1 MKLTNK
7 ILFLVFIL
15 CALSSN
21 SFAQSRGSPSNRSN
35 TSTQDSKDGEGK
47 GNFISQIINSVT
59 TRKNS
64 SIMYLDTEIDKVK
77 KAFDAFENNR
87 PFQIDSPTETPNG
100 IIDPPETETYE
111 DNAKSYIYLGS
122 ILYKSP
128 SNWSIWIN
136 DQILSSKD
144 NEVSNE
150 LYIKSISKEK
160 AEISWTMSISKWKI
174 LTNTKTSEGAPIN
187 TNNQVEFNFILSFNQ
202 TYILNGNK
210 IVEGRASPSKN
221 SIQQ

>member
-1 MKLTNK
+1 
-7 ILFLVFIL
+7 
-15 CALSSN
+15 
-21 SFAQSRGSPSNRSN
+21 
-35 TSTQDSKDGEGK
+35 
-47 GNFISQIINSVT
+47 
-59 TRKNS
+59 
-64 SIMYLDTEIDKVK
+64 MYLDTEIDKVK